1 MSYSSGIFG
10 SSASFDER
18 LVESLDGVRE
28 LVGHVKAIG
37 YRIVLTSGSFD
48 LIHLGHVKYL
58 ARAKACGDVLLVGV
72 DSDAKI
78 RRRKGEDRPM
88 VPQAERLEMLAYQR
102 PVDLIYLK
110 NDDDPRWGLIKAAEP
125 DVLVLT
131 AGHSYSAAEQEALLE
146 FCGRIEVVERQSDV
160 TTSERI
166 RQMYIKAGMRPISED
181 AGVVRSLLH
190 ESRKESR
197 PCRAGCGRPIQDGQL
212 YMPNGPYHISCA
224 PRTK

>member
-1 MSYSSGIFG
+1 M
-10 SSASFDER
+10 ASTALHSPTADFEHR
-18 LVESLDGVRE
+18 LIPSLADVAQEVRS
-28 LVGHVKAIG
+28 LRKDSRRV
-37 YRIVLTSGSFD
+37 VLTSGSFD

-78 RRRKGEDRPM
+78 RRRKGDDRPM

-110 NDDDPRWGLIKAAEP
+110 HDDDPRWGLIKAAEP

-131 AGHSYSAAEQEALLE
+131 EGHSYSDEEQRSLLE

-166 RQMYIKAGMRPISED
+166 RQMYMHLGDR
-181 AGVVRSLLH
+181 L
-190 ESRKESR
+190 
-197 PCRAGCGRPIQDGQL
+197 
-212 YMPNGPYHISCA
+212 GPKLAEVLPELID
-224 PRTK
+224 RILKRG

>member
-1 MSYSSGIFG
+1 MSSGIL
-10 SSASFDER
+10 SSQANFEER
-18 LVESLDGVRE
+18 LVPSLEEVTRKISHLRGLD
-28 LVGHVKAIG
+28 

-58 ARAKACGDVLLVGV
+58 ARAKEFGGILVVGV

-78 RRRKGEDRPM
+78 RRRKGADRPM

-110 NDDDPRWGLIKAAEP
+110 DDDEPRWALIKAVAP

-131 AGHSYSAAEQEALLE
+131 EDHSYSEAEQAELLE
-146 FCGRIEVVERQSDV
+146 IVGRIEVVTRQASV

-166 RQMYIKAGMRPISED
+166 RQMYMHMGERLGPELGKALPDLIDRILRRP
-181 AGVVRSLLH
+181 
-190 ESRKESR
+190 
-197 PCRAGCGRPIQDGQL
+197 
-212 YMPNGPYHISCA
+212 
-224 PRTK
+224 